1 MTAAK
6 AGTTVAEATEG
17 DAEAVVDA
25 VEEAVST
32 ALAQWAPQPKRQKVT
47 RSRFAAH
54 VMVTTRKKFPS
65 SWIRQ
70 ECHAARPCGRKKLK

>member
-6 AGTTVAEATEG
+6 AGKTLVEATEG
-17 DAEAVVDA
+17 DAEAVVDV

-32 ALAQWAPQPKRQKVT
+32 TKAQWAPQLKRQKVT
-47 RSRFAAH
+47 HSRFVAH

-70 ECHAARPCGRKKLK
+70 EYHAARLCGRKKLK